1 MAVAGKVK
9 AIDRRSVHQICS
21 GQVVLNL
28 ATAIKELVE
37 NSLDAGA
44 TIIEIKLK
52 DYGSESLE
60 VSDNGSGVE
69 QSNFSGLTLKHHT
82 SKLHDFSDLSTVDTF
97 GFRGEALSSLC
108 ALSDLSIVTCHH
120 SASVGTKLVYD
131 HDGKILKQVPCPRQ
145 QGTTVTLQNLFST
158 LPVRHK
164 EFLRNLKKEFTKMV
178 QVLQAYCII
187 ASGVKLTCSNQTDK
201 GKKSLVVST
210 NGTSTMRENVAN
222 VFGSKQLQSLLEFDQ
237 CKPTPELCEEYGIKP
252 ERIEKIPFS
261 LSGFVSKCDHGQGR
275 SSADRQYYFINRR
288 PCDFPKVSKLINEVF
303 HMYNRHQ
310 YPFVVMDI
318 TLAKDAVDVN
328 VTPDKRKVLV
338 QEEKT
343 LLAILK
349 ASLQVMFEP
358 RSSSYDVNKKPL
370 SAVTMSSLSLSN
382 MFGRSPSS
390 SQGSGLSSSQSST
403 DSPRSSQVSSPGS
416 SLGCSRLSSQGSPCS
431 RPGSQRDGRRPGT
444 LNLANLKRSFSH
456 SSQEHSEEEGRQSK
470 QPKLDAFFQRSQE
483 STDGLDCM
491 ETLQEMSPE
500 TMLSDSADRVPPSFD
515 ERESSGTLKDTL
527 PPCTISFDNGRT
539 DHGGAESCS
548 DPIISLKHSIR
559 PACAESEEVGISPLQ
574 QGSHDQPCDGS
585 YDSPCDEKRSN
596 ACKVEVCSPSGVAL
610 LRSDSESGICE
621 SSAGGSG
628 GIESSVES
636 RVRNVQGHSERT
648 QEGTVHDTISHV
660 GSRMVDG
667 GSKRIL
673 IHRTDDDTA
682 SSDSGQRREITVPLS
697 IAGLR
702 RAREQKEM
710 QEREQGIPG
719 RTFRAKIAPSDNASA
734 EEELSREISKDMFAE
749 MEILGQFNL
758 GFIIAKLG
766 QDLFIIDQHAT
777 DEKYNFETLQK
788 HTILQGQ
795 RLIQPFPLELTAVN
809 ESILMDN
816 LEIFKKNGFDFII
829 DEDGRPTERVKL
841 VSQPFSKNW
850 TFGKDDIDELIFML
864 SDAPG
869 VHCRPTKV
877 RAMFASRSCRKS
889 IMIGTALN
897 KAEMKKLVCH
907 MGELEQP
914 WNCPHG
920 RPTMR
925 HLFNLNMMPD

>member
-52 DYGSESLE
+52 DYGGESLE
-60 VSDNGSGVE
+60 VSDNASGVQE
-69 QSNFSGLTLKHHT
+69 CNFSGLTLKHHT

-108 ALSDLSIVTCHH
+108 ALSDLTIVTCHR

-164 EFLRNLKKEFTKMV
+164 EFQRNLKKEFTKMV

-187 ASGVKLTCSNQTDK
+187 ASGVKLTCTNQTDK

-222 VFGSKQLQSLLEFDQ
+222 VFGSKQIQSLLEFDQ
-237 CKPTPELCEEYGIKP
+237 CRPTPEMCEEYGIKP
-252 ERIEKIPFS
+252 ERLEKIPFS
-261 LSGFVSKCDHGQGR
+261 VSGFVSKCDHGQGR
-275 SSADRQYYFINRR
+275 SAADRQYYFINRR

-310 YPFVVMDI
+310 FPFVVMDI
-318 TLAKDAVDVN
+318 SLAKDAVDVN

-349 ASLQVMFEP
+349 ASLKAMFEP
-358 RSSSYDVNKKPL
+358 RSSCYDVNQKPL
-370 SAVTMSSLSLSN
+370 SAVTPSSLALSN
-382 MFGRSPSS
+382 MFSRSPSS
-390 SQGSGLSSSQSST
+390 SQGSSQTST
-403 DSPRSSQVSSPGS
+403 GSPSTGQVSSPAS
-416 SLGCSRLSSQGSPCS
+416 SLGCSQFSSSQGSPCF
-431 RPGSQRDGRRPGT
+431 RPSSQREGKRAGT
-444 LNLANLKRSFSH
+444 LNLGNLKRSFAHASH
-456 SSQEHSEEEGRQSK
+456 QDDGEEERQPK
-470 QPKLDAFFQRSQE
+470 QPKLDAFFQSSQE
-483 STDGLDCM
+483 LTNR
-491 ETLQEMSPE
+491 
-500 TMLSDSADRVPPSFD
+500 SDSVDRIPSTFD
-515 ERESSGTLKDTL
+515 ERESSETFSDTV
-527 PPCTISFDNGRT
+527 PSCTISFENCRTEPEGIANGK
-539 DHGGAESCS
+539 S
-548 DPIISLKHSIR
+548 PIISLQHSIPPSR
-559 PACAESEEVGISPLQ
+559 VETEEVGISPLRNKLHDSLCTDE
-574 QGSHDQPCDGS
+574 GSKTGESH
-585 YDSPCDEKRSN
+585 
-596 ACKVEVCSPSGVAL
+596 KVEDCLSPGVAL
-610 LRSDSESGICE
+610 LRSDGESGFCE
-621 SSAGGSG
+621 SSTGGSS
-628 GIESSVES
+628 GIRSSEESQTNSSQEPS
-636 RVRNVQGHSERT
+636 QET
-648 QEGTVHDTISHV
+648 QEHRLHCTSTDV
-660 GSRMVDG
+660 GSAIEDG
-667 GSKRIL
+667 ETHRIL
-673 IHRTDDDTA
+673 IHRMDDSTPS
-682 SSDSGQRREITVPLS
+682 SSDSGQRREVTVPLS
-697 IAGLR
+697 LAGLR
-702 RAREQKEM
+702 RAREQRET
-710 QEREQGIPG
+710 QEREEGIAG

-734 EEELSREISKDMFAE
+734 EEELSREISKDMFSK

-788 HTILQGQ
+788 HTVLQGQ
-795 RLIQPFPLELTAVN
+795 RLIQPLPLELTAVN
-809 ESILMDN
+809 ESILMDDV
-816 LEIFKKNGFDFII
+816 EIFKKNGFDFII

-877 RAMFASRSCRKS
+877 RQMFASRSCRKS

>member
-52 DYGSESLE
+52 DYGGESLE
-60 VSDNGSGVE
+60 VSDNASGVQE
-69 QSNFSGLTLKHHT
+69 CNFSGLTLKHHT

-108 ALSDLSIVTCHH
+108 ALSDLTIVTCHR

-164 EFLRNLKKEFTKMV
+164 EFQRNLKKEFTKMV

-187 ASGVKLTCSNQTDK
+187 ASGVKLTCTNQTDK

-222 VFGSKQLQSLLEFDQ
+222 VFGSKQIQSLLEFDQ
-237 CKPTPELCEEYGIKP
+237 CRPTPEMCEEYGIKP
-252 ERIEKIPFS
+252 ERLEKIPFS
-261 LSGFVSKCDHGQGR
+261 VSGFVSKCDHGQGR
-275 SSADRQYYFINRR
+275 SAADRQYYFINRR

-318 TLAKDAVDVN
+318 SLAKDAVDVN

-349 ASLQVMFEP
+349 ASLKTMFEP
-358 RSSSYDVNKKPL
+358 RSSCYDVNQKPL
-370 SAVTMSSLSLSN
+370 SAVTPSSLALSN
-382 MFGRSPSS
+382 MFSRSPSS
-390 SQGSGLSSSQSST
+390 SQGSSLGSSQAST
-403 DSPRSSQVSSPGS
+403 GSPSTGQVSSPTS
-416 SLGCSRLSSQGSPCS
+416 SLGCSQFSSSQGSPCF
-431 RPGSQRDGRRPGT
+431 RPSSQREAKRAGT
-444 LNLANLKRSFSH
+444 LNLGNLKRSFAHASH
-456 SSQEHSEEEGRQSK
+456 QDDEEEEKQPK

-483 STDGLDCM
+483 STDRSDFVDIV
-491 ETLQEMSPE
+491 QDRSPD
-500 TMLSDSADRVPPSFD
+500 TIHGDSADRIPSTFD
-515 ERESSGTLKDTL
+515 ERESSGTVSDIV
-527 PPCTISFDNGRT
+527 PSCTISFENCRTEPGGVANGR
-539 DHGGAESCS
+539 S
-548 DPIISLKHSIR
+548 PIISLQHSIPPSR
-559 PACAESEEVGISPLQ
+559 VETEEVGISPLRNKLHDSLCTDE
-574 QGSHDQPCDGS
+574 GSKTGESH
-585 YDSPCDEKRSN
+585 
-596 ACKVEVCSPSGVAL
+596 KVEDCLSPGVAL
-610 LRSDSESGICE
+610 LRSDGESGFCE
-621 SSAGGSG
+621 SSTGGSS
-628 GIESSVES
+628 GIRSSEESQTNSSQEPS
-636 RVRNVQGHSERT
+636 QET
-648 QEGTVHDTISHV
+648 QEHRLHCTSTDV
-660 GSRMVDG
+660 GSAIEDG
-667 GSKRIL
+667 ETHRIL
-673 IHRTDDDTA
+673 IHRMDDSTPS
-682 SSDSGQRREITVPLS
+682 SSDSGQRREVTVPLS
-697 IAGLR
+697 LAGLR
-702 RAREQKEM
+702 RAREQRET
-710 QEREQGIPG
+710 QEREEGIAG

-734 EEELSREISKDMFAE
+734 EEELSREISKDMFSK

-788 HTILQGQ
+788 HTVLQGQ
-795 RLIQPFPLELTAVN
+795 RLIQPLPLELTAVN
-809 ESILMDN
+809 ESILMDDV
-816 LEIFKKNGFDFII
+816 EIFKKNGFDFII

-877 RAMFASRSCRKS
+877 RQMFASRSCRKS